1 MGQLNMMARYPLHF
15 HMGYSR
21 PNNFVQDCVIVSSN
35 FRCITIHTNDT
46 LVTRNVA
53 YNTLGSCIY
62 LEDGVEENNEISFNL
77 IVHTRTIGKAAEGG
91 FQPEESFDS
100 TGFTVQPS
108 DHAAAGIYYK
118 RVELMLFQVVDWVL
132 LSESIQCSWGEC
144 WPSKICGVC
153 TK

>member
-21 PNNFVQDCVIVSSN
+21 PNNFVQDCAIVSFN
-35 FRCITIHTNDT
+35 FRCITIHGTNDT

-108 DHAAAGIYYK
+108 DHAAAGIYITNAWNTIRGNAVSGGGLGSPFRIYS
-118 RVELMLFQVVDWVL
+118 VL
-132 LSESIQCSWGEC
+132 LG
-144 WPSKICGVC
+144 
-153 TK
+153 